1 MPIYTD
7 HDIDE
12 LEKALASL
20 NTELYYTTNPEERLQ
35 ILGQRNRLYNM
46 LTTLKGGEHNDDRRS

>member
-1 MPIYTD
+1 MPIYND

-35 ILGQRNRLYNM
+35 ILGHRNRLHNM
-46 LTTLKGGEHNDDRRS
+46 LTTLKGGEHNDRRS